1 MEILKNALILLSG
14 LIIGAIIIRLKI
26 IIISALNSRRN
37 NKKG

>member
-1 MEILKNALILLSG
+1 MEILRNALILLSG

-26 IIISALNSRRN
+26 IIISTLNSKKN